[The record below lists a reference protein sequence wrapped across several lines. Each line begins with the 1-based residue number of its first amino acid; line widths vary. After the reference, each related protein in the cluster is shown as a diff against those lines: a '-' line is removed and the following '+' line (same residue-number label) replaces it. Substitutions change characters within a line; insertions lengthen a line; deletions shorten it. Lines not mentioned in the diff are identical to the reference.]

1 MKIII
6 PMAGRGSRLRPH
18 TLTIPKPMQPVAG
31 KPIVQRI
38 VEDFDASF
46 PGGIEEVA
54 FIIGDFGEKVKQQL
68 TEIAEG
74 IGARASIYQ
83 QEVPLGPAHAIQCA
97 KESLEGKCIVAFA
110 DTLFNADFS
119 FDTEQDGMIWVQKVT
134 DPSSFGVVKL
144 DDQGVITDFV
154 EKSPTFVSD
163 LAIVGIYYF
172 KDGAALRDQI
182 QYLIDNDIKDKGEFQ
197 ITSVLENMKASGTKF
212 RAGKIDEWLD
222 CGNKDNILTTTSRIL
237 ELKQDKE
244 TLISESLSL
253 KNSKIIHPCYIG
265 ANVQLEN
272 SVIGPFAVID
282 NNSVVKNSVIQKS
295 IIQQNSRVSNANLWE
310 SMIGNEAS
318 YEGRPKT
325 LSVGDYS
332 EVAE

>member
-54 FIIGDFGEKVKQQL
+54 FIIGDFGENIKQQL
-68 TEIAEG
+68 TQIAEG
-74 IGARASIYQ
+74 IGAKASIHQ

-97 KESLEGKCIVAFA
+97 KDSLNGKCIVAFA

-119 FDTEQDGMIWVQKVT
+119 FDTEQDGMIWVQKVA
-134 DPSSFGVVKL
+134 DPSSFGVVTL
-144 DDQGVITDFV
+144 DDEGIITDFV

-197 ITSVLENMKASGTKF
+197 ITSVLENMKAAGTKF

-222 CGNKDNILTTTSRIL
+222 CGNKANILATTSRIL
-237 ELKQDKE
+237 ALKQDKE
-244 TLISESLSL
+244 TLISGSLSQ
-253 KNSKIIHPCYIG
+253 KNSQIIPPCYIG
-265 ANVQLEN
+265 ENVQLEN

-295 IIQQNSRVSNANLWE
+295 IVQQNSQVSNANLRE
-310 SMIGNEAS
+310 SMIGNEAN
-318 YEGRPKT
+318 YEGHPKT
-325 LSVGDYS
+325 VSIGDYS

>member
-1 MKIII
+1 
-6 PMAGRGSRLRPH
+6 
-18 TLTIPKPMQPVAG
+18 MQPVAG

-244 TLISESLSL
+244 TLISESLSQ

>member
-1 MKIII
+1 
-6 PMAGRGSRLRPH
+6 
-18 TLTIPKPMQPVAG
+18 MQPVAG

-54 FIIGDFGEKVKQQL
+54 FIIGDFGENIKQQL
-68 TEIAEG
+68 TQIAEG
-74 IGARASIYQ
+74 IGAKASIHQ

-97 KESLEGKCIVAFA
+97 KDSLNGKCIVAFA

-119 FDTEQDGMIWVQKVT
+119 FDTEQDGMIWVQKVA
-134 DPSSFGVVKL
+134 DPSSFGVVTL
-144 DDQGVITDFV
+144 DDEGIITDFV

-197 ITSVLENMKASGTKF
+197 ITSVLENMKAAGTKF

-222 CGNKDNILTTTSRIL
+222 CGNKANILATTSRIL
-237 ELKQDKE
+237 ALKQDKE
-244 TLISESLSL
+244 TLISGSLSQ
-253 KNSKIIHPCYIG
+253 KNSQIIPPCYIG
-265 ANVQLEN
+265 ENVQLEN

-295 IIQQNSRVSNANLWE
+295 IVQQNSQVSNANLRE
-310 SMIGNEAS
+310 SMIGNEAN
-318 YEGRPKT
+318 YEGHPKT
-325 LSVGDYS
+325 VSIGDYS

>member
-83 QEVPLGPAHAIQCA
+83 QEVPLGPAHAIHCA

-244 TLISESLSL
+244 TLISESLSQ

>member
-54 FIIGDFGEKVKQQL
+54 FIIGDFGAEVEQQL
-68 TEIAEG
+68 TKIAKG
-74 IGARASIYQ
+74 IGAKASIYQ

-97 KESLEGKCIVAFA
+97 KDSLEGKCIVAFA

-119 FDTEQDGMIWVQKVT
+119 FDTEQDGMIWVQKVA

-182 QYLIDNDIKDKGEFQ
+182 QHLIDNDIKDKGEFQ
-197 ITSVLENMKASGTKF
+197 ITSVLDNMKAAGTKF

-222 CGNKDNILTTTSRIL
+222 CGNKENIIATTSRIL

-244 TLISESLSL
+244 QLIADSLTQ
-253 KNSKIIHPCYIG
+253 KNSQIIPPCYIG
-265 ANVQLEN
+265 ENVQLEN
-272 SVIGPFAVID
+272 SVVGPFAVID
-282 NNSVVKNSVIQKS
+282 NNSVVKNSVIQKT
-295 IIQQNSRVSNANLWE
+295 IVQQNSQVTNANLRE

-318 YEGRPKT
+318 YEGHART
-325 LSVGDYS
+325 VSVGDYS
-332 EVAE
+332 QIAE

>member
-119 FDTEQDGMIWVQKVT
+119 FDTEQDGMIWVQKVA

-244 TLISESLSL
+244 TLISESLSQ